1 MIRNYRFERQVRQ
14 NKTNRDAVRNM
25 VNDIF
30 YCGDE
35 KTIYLYLDRDKNEF
49 WASTRKNRA
58 KALLPIG
65 IIKKSKSEK
74 GYNKELL
81 KIDSGKV
88 ISYMRDLPLICKT
101 TILNEYKKYV
111 AKADLDECMEMAY
124 VVSVDNPYYKCAG
137 EMMLYCK
144 ETFEWLIN
152 KKLKNQN
159 R

>member
-1 MIRNYRFERQVRQ
+1 MLSGIWLMTYSIVEMKKQFTFILTGTR
-14 NKTNRDAVRNM
+14 M
-25 VNDIF
+25 S
-30 YCGDE
+30 
-35 KTIYLYLDRDKNEF
+35 F
-49 WASTRKNRA
+49 WHLPEKNRA

>member
-1 MIRNYRFERQVRQ
+1 
-14 NKTNRDAVRNM
+14 
-25 VNDIF
+25 
-30 YCGDE
+30 
-35 KTIYLYLDRDKNEF
+35 
-49 WASTRKNRA
+49 
-58 KALLPIG
+58 
-65 IIKKSKSEK
+65 
-74 GYNKELL
+74 
-81 KIDSGKV
+81 
-88 ISYMRDLPLICKT
+88 MRDLPLICKT

-124 VVSVDNPYYKCAG
+124 VVSVDNPCYKCAG